1 MGKKYYIGNVLV
13 VDDQPVNLSLVEKML
28 QDLPI
33 RIIKATSGKEAIQI
47 AEKER
52 LALILMDVQMPGMDG
67 FETADKIKQ
76 LENTKSTPIIFV
88 TAIGTD
94 AEHIQRGYE
103 AGAVDYIIKP
113 VTPFVLRSKV
123 QIFLEMD
130 EKYEEIDDML
140 RHLEEKNRAFKNT
153 LNTIRMNQGLVPI
166 CSWCRKIKNDKGE
179 WEQIEEYIT
188 RISAAEFTHGVC
200 PHCAAVIRGQMNNKK

>member
-76 LENTKSTPIIFV
+76 LENAKSTPIIFV